1 MKVWRAT
8 LSPWWEVE
16 AMCKLM
22 SANLFRLWRDK
33 IFWITVAA
41 MVIFSLV
48 NILSG
53 CRQAMQATAEFEY
66 TLDDYFFSFLPMVGL
81 FITAFISLFQGT
93 EYSDGTMRNKLIIG
107 HYRIKVYFAN
117 FLTNY
122 VASVV
127 VLLVGFFVGIV
138 GVPILGWL
146 EVETTVVVSYLVV
159 SLLMVGAWSAIFT
172 LISLL
177 TTNKAYGVVFCILL
191 WLGLTFLGSYFYNV
205 LSEPEMQS
213 GAIVTM
219 EGITIGEPT
228 LNPNYVSG
236 IKRHVYEFLSDF
248 FPSSQAIQMSN
259 LEAVHPIRMMLCSL
273 GITVMATLGGI
284 MVFRRKDLK

>member
-1 MKVWRAT
+1 
-8 LSPWWEVE
+8 
-16 AMCKLM
+16 
-22 SANLFRLWRDK
+22 
-33 IFWITVAA
+33 
-41 MVIFSLV
+41 
-48 NILSG
+48 
-53 CRQAMQATAEFEY
+53 
-66 TLDDYFFSFLPMVGL
+66 
-81 FITAFISLFQGT
+81 
-93 EYSDGTMRNKLIIG
+93 
-107 HYRIKVYFAN
+107 
-117 FLTNY
+117 
-122 VASVV
+122 
-127 VLLVGFFVGIV
+127 
-138 GVPILGWL
+138 
-146 EVETTVVVSYLVV
+146 
-159 SLLMVGAWSAIFT
+159 MVGAWSAIFT

-259 LEAVHPIRMMLCSL
+259 LEAVHQIRMMLCSL

-284 MVFRRKDLK
+284 MGFRRKDLK